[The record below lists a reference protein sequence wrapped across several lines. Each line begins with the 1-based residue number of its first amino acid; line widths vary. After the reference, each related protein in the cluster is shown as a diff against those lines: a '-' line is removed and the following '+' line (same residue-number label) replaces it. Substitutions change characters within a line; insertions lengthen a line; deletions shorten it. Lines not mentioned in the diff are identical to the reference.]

1 MKGKTILVLTALS
14 AVPFIMVLGNSMLIP
29 VLPQMQKTLG
39 ISQFQTSLIIS
50 LFSIPAGLSI
60 PFAGFLSDRIGRKM
74 IIVPSLLLYGIGGLV
89 AGTASL
95 FLDRSAYWAIIAGRI
110 IQGIGAAGTAPV
122 AMALVGDIFT
132 TKERS
137 KALGYIEASNGMGKV
152 TSPILGSLI
161 ALVAWYATFFL
172 FPLLTVPIAAGV
184 WFIVKEPSGKRSTQS
199 IKQYFG
205 SIGTI
210 FKNKA
215 AFLTSAFLAGALSL
229 LLLFGILFF
238 LSDYLES
245 TLKLFGVRKGLVLA
259 IPVLAMSV
267 TSLTTGTL
275 IKKKVP
281 LMKKL
286 VIFGLGILTLTLGTL
301 PFFKSPWVHVG
312 IMSAAGIGVGMIL
325 PCLNTLITSSAAA
338 QQRGMVTSLYGGIRF
353 FGVAAGPPL
362 FGLLDNY
369 SEYVMFWTGAG
380 AALSL
385 GLVSLVA
392 LPSKVTAQAS
402 EQSGSEQPEI
412 NDDSTRH
419 WGQIFLETITF
430 RNSIGALVTRKS
442 LKPKTSA
449 KAKERKNDEEPP
461 KKPNDS
467 DSVQK

>member
-1 MKGKTILVLTALS
+1 MKGKILLVLASLS

-29 VLPQMQKTLG
+29 VLPEMQKQLG
-39 ISQFQTSLIIS
+39 ISQFQTSLVIS
-50 LFSIPAGLSI
+50 LFSIPAGLTI
-60 PFAGFLSDRIGRKM
+60 PLAGFLSDRIGRKKV
-74 IIVPSLLLYGIGGLV
+74 IAPSLLLYGIGGLV

-95 FLDRSAYWAIIAGRI
+95 LLDKSAYWAIIAGRI

-137 KALGYIEASNGMGKV
+137 KALGYIEAANGMGKV

-161 ALVAWYATFFL
+161 ALVAWFATFFL
-172 FPLLTVPIAAGV
+172 FPLLTIPIAAAV
-184 WFIVKEPSGKRSTQS
+184 WFLVKEPDGKKSKQS
-199 IKQYFG
+199 VKQYFG
-205 SIGTI
+205 TIGTI

-215 AFLTSAFLAGALSL
+215 GFLISAFLAGAVALM
-229 LLLFGILFF
+229 LLFGILFY

-259 IPVLAMSV
+259 IPVLAMSA

-286 VIFGLGILTLTLGTL
+286 VVTGLGIMTLTLGVL
-301 PFFKSPWVHVG
+301 PFFDSPWIHVG

-325 PCLNTLITSSAAA
+325 PCLNTLITSSAST

-362 FGLLDNY
+362 FGLLDNF
-369 SEYVMFWTGAG
+369 SKYVMFWTGAG
-380 AALSL
+380 AALTL
-385 GLVSLVA
+385 GVFCLVA
-392 LPSKVTAQAS
+392 LPSKVNAQSSQQPEA
-402 EQSGSEQPEI
+402 SEQPET
-412 NDDSTRH
+412 SEQPKASEQKHH
-419 WGQIFLETITF
+419 WGQVFLETITL
-430 RNSIGALVTRKS
+430 RNSIGHLVT
-442 LKPKTSA
+442 
-449 KAKERKNDEEPP
+449 
-461 KKPNDS
+461 KKPLKQETSNNKE
-467 DSVQK
+467 QK